1 MRPYVDEEKGI
12 ACGQC
17 VENCPV
23 EAIESAD

>member
-23 EAIESAD
+23 EAI